1 MNGARFRRLLVA
13 VHRGIGRRQQ
23 FADRAMP
30 HRIVLLLANAMADL
44 ITALSLGVAR
54 VEQVR
59 ANTGVHAQLMMPRGM
74 RDANPLRARKNRFDG
89 MRETVDQVAG
99 TAQMQRAHHDQ
110 RPFGTR
116 WKVLQTR
123 RPGAIACIENRL
135 ADAR

>member
-30 HRIVLLLANAMADL
+30 HRIVLLLANAIADL

-59 ANTGVHAQLMMPRGM
+59 VRVRGVLSY
-74 RDANPLRARKNRFDG
+74 
-89 MRETVDQVAG
+89 G
-99 TAQMQRAHHDQ
+99 TL
-110 RPFGTR
+110 T
-116 WKVLQTR
+116 L
-123 RPGAIACIENRL
+123 NS
-135 ADAR
+135 